1 MFFTKPAPSNLQ
13 GVAFNK
19 DRFETTKKKKIKVKM
34 STMDV
39 LRSPRGKGWRFTKKG
54 EDSTLLSPSNPA
66 ETCYRRARNS
76 RCKFGST
83 MPNSHEVSLR
93 QKRTD
98 EHLLKGEY
106 IRSERYAGHTPK
118 YEGTHSYLASQ
129 SLSLTHS
136 LSLSLSLSL

>member
-1 MFFTKPAPSNLQ
+1 
-13 GVAFNK
+13 
-19 DRFETTKKKKIKVKM
+19 
-34 STMDV
+34 
-39 LRSPRGKGWRFTKKG
+39 
-54 EDSTLLSPSNPA
+54 
-66 ETCYRRARNS
+66 
-76 RCKFGST
+76 

-129 SLSLTHS
+129 SLSLTLSHSIS
-136 LSLSLSLSL
+136 LSEGDPYKRLTCFECFKQEMGLRD